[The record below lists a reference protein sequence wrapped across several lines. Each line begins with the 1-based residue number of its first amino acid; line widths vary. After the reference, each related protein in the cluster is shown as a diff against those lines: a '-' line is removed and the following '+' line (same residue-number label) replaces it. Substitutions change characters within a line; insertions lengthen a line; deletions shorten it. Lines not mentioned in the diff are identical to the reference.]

1 MAHSYYEESF
11 RLHSEN
17 ARLRKRIESLE
28 QGLEI
33 DKLRNFYEAEI
44 KKHINKENRLQKL
57 QVRRVHLT
65 ALCRKNLLL
74 RAKKLA
80 ETIHAHAEVVKN
92 TRCVVADK
100 DYIYIL

>member
-11 RLHSEN
+11 KLHSEN

-44 KKHINKENRLQKL
+44 KKHIKANSTNISLFLIE
-57 QVRRVHLT
+57 
-65 ALCRKNLLL
+65 
-74 RAKKLA
+74 
-80 ETIHAHAEVVKN
+80 
-92 TRCVVADK
+92 
-100 DYIYIL
+100 